1 VDASVRP
8 AASVLFKN
16 FVKKNWNTNVET
28 EDLIPIP
35 QEEREL
41 IKSNLVQLMATAQP
55 DMNVLNG
62 ALSTANSILK
72 RFRYVERSDTLYKD
86 ILYTLELLQQ
96 PLLALFQHVGKV
108 VDSMTAADPKQL
120 NPCIDALRT
129 MCRIFYSLN

>member
-1 VDASVRP
+1 VDASVRQ

-41 IKSNLVQLMATAQP
+41 IKSNLEQLMATAQP

-96 PLLALFQHVGKV
+96 PLLAL
-108 VDSMTAADPKQL
+108 L
-120 NPCIDALRT
+120 
-129 MCRIFYSLN
+129 